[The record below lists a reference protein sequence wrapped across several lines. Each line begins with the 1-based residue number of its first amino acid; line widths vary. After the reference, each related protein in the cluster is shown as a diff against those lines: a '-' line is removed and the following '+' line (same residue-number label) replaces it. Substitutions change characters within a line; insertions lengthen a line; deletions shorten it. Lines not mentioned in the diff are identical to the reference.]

1 VKIAPSILSADFT
14 RLGEQIK
21 EAEAAG
27 ADQIHIDVMDGR
39 FVPPITFG
47 LPIIEA
53 ARRAT
58 SLPLDVHLMIV
69 EPEKHL
75 HAMCEAGADALSI
88 HVEATPH
95 LHRALQEI
103 RALGCRAGV
112 AINPQTPAAALGE
125 VIQLVDI
132 FLVMTVNPGWGGQEF
147 LRETLPKIRQ
157 LRQMANE
164 TGRDIDIGVD
174 GGIYPHTAGD
184 ALAAGANVLIGG
196 TSIFAAEEG
205 ISAAMTALRK
215 AGE

>member
-1 VKIAPSILSADFT
+1 MKIAPSILAADFT

-47 LPIIEA
+47 LPVIEA

-75 HAMCEAGADALSI
+75 RAMHEAGADAITI

-112 AINPQTPAAALGE
+112 GINPQTPAAMLGE
-125 VIQLVDI
+125 VVHLLDI
-132 FLVMTVNPGWGGQEF
+132 VLVMTVNPGWGGQEF
-147 LRETLPKIRQ
+147 LRETLPKIRR
-157 LRQMANE
+157 LRQMSS
-164 TGRDIDIGVD
+164 DIDIGVD

-196 TSIFAAEEG
+196 TSIFGAEEG
-205 ISAAMTALRK
+205 ISAAITALRQ
-215 AGE
+215 AGT

>member
-1 VKIAPSILSADFT
+1 VKIAPSILAADFT
-14 RLGEQIK
+14 RLGDQIK

-75 HAMCEAGADALSI
+75 KAMREAGADSISI

-112 AINPQTPAAALGE
+112 AINPQTPADMLSE
-125 VIQLVDI
+125 VVHLLDI
-132 FLVMTVNPGWGGQEF
+132 FLVMTVNPGWGGQDF

-157 LRQMANE
+157 LRQMASDASRE
-164 TGRDIDIGVD
+164 IDIGVD

-184 ALAAGANVLIGG
+184 ALAAGANVLVVG
-196 TSIFAAEEG
+196 TSVFAAKQG
-205 ISAAMTALRK
+205 IGAAITALRQS
-215 AGE
+215 GG